1 MRQGVLRSPNLKE
14 AHAKFQ
20 AFRKTIPILPFS
32 LTCAK
37 RCAMLREQ
45 LKHEGKRVKARALDL
60 INAAMAL
67 EHDLSRVTRNVED
80 YQDISGLHIE
90 TGILNRYK
98 ERRLLMRS
106 PSVWWFS
113 NFR

>member
-1 MRQGVLRSPNLKE
+1 
-14 AHAKFQ
+14 
-20 AFRKTIPILPFS
+20 
-32 LTCAK
+32 
-37 RCAMLREQ
+37 MLREQ